1 MPKRIRKDEKIE
13 LLARLPLF
21 EDCTKKELGQI
32 SALMVEA
39 ERPAGTHLT
48 REGKDGGL
56 LFVLLDGMAEVV
68 AGDGKVINRLGTGDV
83 IGELSLIDGKTR
95 SASVLAVTDV
105 RILTLASDDFFKLVR
120 RSPNFVRNLLRA
132 LSLRVR
138 EAEKLLV

>member
-1 MPKRIRKDEKIE
+1 MAKRIRKDEKIE

-21 EDCTKKELGQI
+21 EDCTKKELGEI
-32 SALMVEA
+32 SALMAEV
-39 ERPAGTHLT
+39 ERPAGAYLT

-56 LFVLLDGMAEVV
+56 LFVLVDGSAQVV
-68 AGDGKVINRLGTGDV
+68 AGDGKVIGRLREGDV

-95 SASVLAVTDV
+95 SASVVATTDV
-105 RILTLASDDFFKLVR
+105 RMLTLASDDFFKVVR

-138 EAEKLLV
+138 DAEELTG